1 MVPGKMAYICKVLQ
15 NDGILLQQYMV
26 SQHRRPQFEEVVT
39 NSVYQR
45 QFKVSL

>member
-26 SQHRRPQFEEVVT
+26 SQHRRPQFER
-39 NSVYQR
+39 R
-45 QFKVSL
+45 QTFYFMMSGAVQY